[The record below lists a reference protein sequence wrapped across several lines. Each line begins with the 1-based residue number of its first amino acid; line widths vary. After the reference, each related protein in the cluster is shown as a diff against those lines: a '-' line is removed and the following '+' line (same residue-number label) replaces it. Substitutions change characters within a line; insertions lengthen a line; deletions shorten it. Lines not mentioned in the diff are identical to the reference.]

1 MTQRG
6 TLAWARLVLK
16 KRLDMIIVKTSDQLY
31 IHDDIDKALED
42 IDLLM
47 KHGYE
52 ASEITYIS
60 VWNDTNGINEEF
72 TWDNPPKRTSSI
84 EPREYN
90 SDDFL
95 KY

>member
-1 MTQRG
+1 
-6 TLAWARLVLK
+6 
-16 KRLDMIIVKTSDQLY
+16 MIIVKTSDQLY

-42 IDLLM
+42 IDELM
-47 KHGYE
+47 RYGYKD
-52 ASEITYIS
+52 SEITFIS
-60 VWNDTNGINEEF
+60 VCNDTNGIDEEF
-72 TWDNPPKRTSSI
+72 TLDNPPKRTSSI

>member
-1 MTQRG
+1 MTHRG
-6 TLAWARLVLK
+6 SLAWARLVLK
-16 KRLDMIIVKTSDQLY
+16 KRLDMFIVKTSDQLY
-31 IHDDIDKALED
+31 IHDDMDKALED
-42 IDLLM
+42 IDGLM
-47 KHGYE
+47 RYGYG
-52 ASEITYIS
+52 ASEITFIS
-60 VWNDTNGINEEF
+60 VYSDSNGIIEEF